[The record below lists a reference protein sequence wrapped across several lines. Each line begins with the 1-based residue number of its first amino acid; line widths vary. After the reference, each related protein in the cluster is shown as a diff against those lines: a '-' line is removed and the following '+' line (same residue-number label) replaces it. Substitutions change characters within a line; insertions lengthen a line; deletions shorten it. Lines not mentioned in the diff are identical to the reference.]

1 MKNAIQ
7 PAADSI
13 DFLAPSGGVVGGAG
27 FLLGA
32 IFGVVRHSAAEG
44 EKSILDLK
52 GIYTLPKTAAN
63 TPAPGAIV
71 YWDDTAKSITTT
83 VGSNVKAGIHAGL
96 AAAAGGDATL
106 PVRLNGVA

>member
-1 MKNAIQ
+1 MKNTVQNDADALDFVA
-7 PAADSI
+7 PA
-13 DFLAPSGGVVGGAG
+13 GGVIGGAG

-32 IFGVVRHSAAEG
+32 IFGVVRHSAAQG

-52 GIYTLPKTAAN
+52 GVFTLPKTAAN
-63 TPAPGAIV
+63 TPAPGAAV

-106 PVRLNGVA
+106 PVRLNGTA

>member
-1 MKNAIQ
+1 MKNSVQ
-7 PAADSI
+7 SEADAI
-13 DFLAPSGGVVGGAG
+13 DFLAPAGGVVGGQG

-32 IFGVVRHSAAEG
+32 IFGVVRHSAAQG
-44 EKSILDLK
+44 AKSILDLK
-52 GIYTLPKTAAN
+52 GTFTLPKTAGN
-63 TPAPGAIV
+63 TPAPGAAL